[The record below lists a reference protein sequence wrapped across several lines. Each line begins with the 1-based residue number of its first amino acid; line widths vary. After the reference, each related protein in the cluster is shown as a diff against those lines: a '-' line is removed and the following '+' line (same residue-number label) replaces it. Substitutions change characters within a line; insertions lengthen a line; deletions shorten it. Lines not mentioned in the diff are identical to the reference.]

1 MKRFFKTIAGKTIL
15 FCTFVLSVC
24 VLIASVWGVLVISD
38 MGFYS
43 ESADDTLYRMVSDKA
58 HDDGRNIAAHFIEKM
73 EYTPDTNL
81 LYEVVDPNG
90 NVVMTNNY
98 GYSETENFS
107 FTDYFEIEENGG
119 YRYHYAKTIDNINS
133 ELYSLKLEFKK
144 GFPENDGYS
153 ILYSLNRLLHGIK
166 YVIYVIILLMLF
178 LAIAS
183 FVILMSVSARR
194 PDCNGIFAGPICTI
208 PFDLLVVSI
217 VIIGILCIAV
227 FDWIFYYD
235 FLVNLLVFI
244 GIPALASILLGLC
257 MTISARV
264 KQGIFLKH
272 NVISYILKG
281 IFTLIR
287 NIPILWRTVTLI
299 LLISGLEFFVIVNA
313 WWEPDIL
320 LVFWMIEK
328 IILIPLCMYVAL
340 MLRRLQKGGKALAEG
355 ELDYR
360 TKTRGMIWEF
370 KRHGENLNSIAG
382 GMKLAISKELKS
394 ERLKTELITNVSH
407 DIKTPLTSIINYTA
421 LIENEPCENEK
432 IKEYTS
438 VLTRQSERLKKLI
451 EDLVEASKAST
462 GNVEIELCKCD
473 ASVFL
478 TQASGEY
485 SERLEESGLTL
496 ITKQPDTP
504 IMIMADGRR
513 MLRVFDNLLSNI
525 VKYAQSGTRVYMNLE
540 TDGKNAV
547 ISFKNTSR
555 EPLDISESE
564 LTERFVRG
572 DRARNTEGN
581 GLGLSIAKSLTELQ
595 GGTLDIDIDGDFF
608 KVTLTFPT
616 V

>member
-1 MKRFFKTIAGKTIL
+1 MKQFFKTIAGKTIL

-38 MGFYS
+38 IGFYS
-43 ESADDTLYRMVSDKA
+43 ESADETLYRIISDKT
-58 HDDGRNIAAHFIEKM
+58 HDDGYNIAAHFIEKM
-73 EYTPDTNL
+73 EYSPDTNL
-81 LYEVVDPNG
+81 IYEVVDPNG

-98 GYSETENFS
+98 GYSETENIS
-107 FTDYFEIEENGG
+107 FTDYFEIAENGG
-119 YRYHYAKTIDNINS
+119 YHYHYAKTIENKDAD
-133 ELYSLKLEFKK
+133 LYSINLKFKK

-153 ILYSLNRLLHGIK
+153 ILYNLNRLLHGIK

-178 LAIAS
+178 AAIAS

-208 PFDLLVVSI
+208 PFDLLVTSI
-217 VIIGILCIAV
+217 VILCILCIV
-227 FDWIFYYD
+227 IIEELFFED
-235 FLVNLLVFI
+235 LLKYCLIFI
-244 GIPALASILLGLC
+244 GIPAFASILLGLC

-287 NIPILWRTVTLI
+287 NIPLLWRTVTLI
-299 LLISGLEFFVIVNA
+299 LLISGLEFFVIINA

-320 LVFWMIEK
+320 FVFWMIEK
-328 IILIPLCMYVAL
+328 IILIPLCMYIAL
-340 MLRRLQKGGKALAEG
+340 MLRQLQKGGKALAEG

-382 GMKLAISKELKS
+382 GMKLAISKEIKS

-421 LIENEPCENEK
+421 LIENEPCENKK

-462 GNVEIELCKCD
+462 GNVDIELCKCD

-504 IMIMADGRR
+504 VMIMADGRR

-540 TDGKNAV
+540 TVGKNAV

-555 EPLDISESE
+555 EPLDISENE

-595 GGTLDIDIDGDFF
+595 GGSLDINIDGDLF

-616 V
+616 K